1 MSKHDWNKQ
10 AAAAYPAL
18 LAAYEAKEAAQ
29 VLFTA
34 ELSNTF
40 KPGTSVRVR
49 HHSGEYLGTV
59 ERVSKHRGEQQVYV
73 RNARTGKVTA
83 RYPLLDVN
91 GGLSI
96 EIAEV
101 DHD

>member
-1 MSKHDWNKQ
+1 MSKRDWNKQ
-10 AAAAYPAL
+10 AVAAYPAL
-18 LAAYEAKEAAQ
+18 FAAYEAMETAQ
-29 VLFTA
+29 ALFTA
-34 ELSNTF
+34 ELANTF

-49 HHSGEYLGTV
+49 HYSGEYLGTI

-73 RNARTGKVTA
+73 RNVRTGKVTA

-91 GGLSI
+91 GDLSI
-96 EIAEV
+96 EIVEA